1 MDNHVLKHQG
11 HMSVFPRHHHVLNML
26 SSIKTNGKYSC
37 LSKSPDLCSTP
48 SDRGTQYWISRLRIG
63 ATTVLS
69 KVGVN
74 YLNEY
79 QNKIN
84 VKESECLALTD

>member
-1 MDNHVLKHQG
+1 MIV
-11 HMSVFPRHHHVLNML
+11 STWHHVYL
-26 SSIKTNGKYSC
+26 SSIKTNGKYSG

-48 SDRGTQYWISRLRIG
+48 SDWGTQYWISRLRIG

-69 KVGVN
+69 KVGAK

-84 VKESECLALTD
+84 LNESECLALTD